1 MLQAD
6 TFKFLKDLKK
16 NNNREWFVENKHR
29 YESAKQNVVTLVTDV
44 LALASK
50 EIPEL
55 KELKAEKCIM
65 RIYRDVRFSKNK
77 DPYKLNFGIYFPTK
91 AKGIEAPGY
100 YLHIQPG
107 QCFVAGGF
115 WMPPADALKNIRQE
129 IDYNSEEFLG
139 IIGNKNF
146 KKYFVGLSDEDKL
159 STAPKGY
166 PKDHPQIELLKL
178 KSFTVS
184 YGLDDSALSD
194 KKIVKE
200 IVGCLLAMQ
209 PLVNFLQRAT
219 DLE

>member
-6 TFKFLKDLKK
+6 TLKFLKDLKK
-16 NNNREWFVENKHR
+16 NNNRDWFADNKLR
-29 YESAKQNVVTLVTDV
+29 YENAKQDVVTFVSEILKNVS
-44 LALASK
+44 A

-91 AKGIEAPGY
+91 PKGIEAPGY
-100 YLHIQPG
+100 YVHIQPG

-115 WMPPADALKNIRQE
+115 WMPPSDALKNIRQE
-129 IDYNSEEFLG
+129 IDYNIDEFLG

-146 KKYFVGLSDEDKL
+146 KKLFDGLSEEDKL

-166 PKDHPQIELLKL
+166 AKDHPQIEILKL

-184 YGLDDSALSD
+184 HYIEDQVLLD
-194 KKIVKE
+194 KKVLKE
-200 IVGCLLAMQ
+200 ICACIVAMK

-219 DLE
+219 EVE